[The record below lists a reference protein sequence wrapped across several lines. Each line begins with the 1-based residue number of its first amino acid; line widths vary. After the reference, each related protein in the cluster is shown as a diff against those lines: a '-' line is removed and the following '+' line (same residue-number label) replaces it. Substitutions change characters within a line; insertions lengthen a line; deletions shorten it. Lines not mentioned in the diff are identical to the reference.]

1 MGDQKVDFVPV
12 ASKEE
17 LGKGERLVIEVE
29 GNPIVIFNV
38 DDKYY
43 AIDGICSHDE
53 EELAEGSLDGFEL
66 TCPRHGGRFDIRD
79 GSVLALPA
87 FQDVNSYPVE
97 LRGDEIVIGL
107 PNAE

>member
-1 MGDQKVDFVPV
+1 MVNQAVDFIPV
-12 ASKEE
+12 ASTAD
-17 LGKGERLVIEVE
+17 LGKGERMVIEVE

-38 DDKYY
+38 DDKFY

-53 EELAEGSLDGFEL
+53 EELADGLLDEFEL

-87 FQDVNSYPVE
+87 FQEINSYPIEV
-97 LRGDEIVIGL
+97 RGDEILIGL
-107 PNAE
+107 PQAG

>member
-1 MGDQKVDFVPV
+1 MTENEVDFIPV
-12 ASKEE
+12 ASKAE
-17 LGKGERLVIEVE
+17 LGRGERLVIEVE

-38 DDKYY
+38 DDRYY

-53 EELAEGSLDGFEL
+53 EDLAEGSLDGFEL

-87 FQDVNSYPVE
+87 YQEVTSYPVE
-97 LRGDEIVIGL
+97 LHGDEIVIGL
-107 PNAE
+107 PKAN

>member
-1 MGDQKVDFVPV
+1 MTELDVDFIPV
-12 ASKEE
+12 ASKVD

-53 EELAEGSLDGFEL
+53 EELAEGSLDGYEL

-87 FQDVNSYPVE
+87 FQEINSYPVE

-107 PNAE
+107 PKAG